1 MLISF
6 VIPFYNEEGNL
17 HEFLLLLKNS
27 INLHQEYEFEVILI
41 NDCSTDNGRKVVLD
55 FIADDNMFRLVE
67 QSHNSGQTACF
78 RKGFGLAK
86 GEYIFRI
93 DSDMQD
99 DPRDLKYF
107 LDKIDTKP
115 DIIMG
120 IREDRQH
127 NRFLRAAHAIYDV
140 IVILLINSPFK
151 DSGSF
156 VAFKAKH
163 VRNLNLVHNDH
174 RYLPLIVFYKGG
186 KNIKELVVSH
196 KQRGYG
202 VSKYTTFN
210 KIITGL
216 PELIFFLIR
225 LKTNFYSKIK

>member
-1 MLISF
+1 M
-6 VIPFYNEEGNL
+6 
-17 HEFLLLLKNS
+17 
-27 INLHQEYEFEVILI
+27 
-41 NDCSTDNGRKVVLD
+41 
-55 FIADDNMFRLVE
+55 
-67 QSHNSGQTACF
+67 
-78 RKGFGLAK
+78 
-86 GEYIFRI
+86 
-93 DSDMQD
+93 
-99 DPRDLKYF
+99 
-107 LDKIDTKP
+107 
-115 DIIMG
+115 IIT
-120 IREDRQH
+120 H

-210 KIITGL
+210 KIIPLLQGQT
-216 PELIFFLIR
+216 PCENMQFVQNYVIAQPI
-225 LKTNFYSKIK
+225 